1 MPPELRDEQDRQEAK
16 KSNADT
22 LETFLQSDS
31 FADHLSQ
38 ILPAT
43 FNTARFA
50 TIALRQTRNIP
61 ELALC
66 DLSTVAASVMEAA
79 GLGLEI
85 GINGE
90 CWIIPRQISH
100 KDGRGGWLEKTWEAG
115 LQIGY
120 LGHLALGWRSTMIA
134 GIQADVVIQGD
145 QIDFEK
151 GTKGYLRHK
160 AKKGRIVTMDT
171 IDYAY
176 MVVDTIYGGTVW
188 DIIDRTEI
196 ERIRDS
202 GPSANSKAWQNWP
215 DQMAQGKVA
224 KRALKFGPKS
234 REVARAITLD
244 DAIDAGIH
252 QTFHGD
258 LPVIPAS
265 VGTDTTRE
273 VEDALRKSAQTP
285 KETGREEPSTPDEMD
300 INQEP
305 QDERETVPAE
315 TTRATVQTGKPVG
328 TLGF

>member
-1 MPPELRDEQDRQEAK
+1 MPELRDEQDRQEAK
-16 KSNADT
+16 KSNAAT

-90 CWIIPRQISH
+90 CWIIPREIKRKISGEW
-100 KDGRGGWLEKTWEAG
+100 KKIWEAG

-120 LGHLALGWRSTMIA
+120 LGHLTLGWRSTMIA
-134 GIQADVVIQGD
+134 GVQADVVIEGD
-145 QIDFEK
+145 AIEFEK
-151 GTKGYLRHK
+151 GTKGYLRHRQ
-160 AKKGRIVTMDT
+160 KKGRIVKMET
-171 IDYAY
+171 IEYAY

-188 DIIDRTEI
+188 DIIDRVEI
-196 ERIRDS
+196 ERIRNS
-202 GPSANSKAWQNWP
+202 GPSSNSPAWKNWP

-258 LPVIPAS
+258 LPVLPANVTGS
-265 VGTDTTRE
+265 DTTE
-273 VEDALRKSAQTP
+273 SVDEALRRSAAGHA
-285 KETGREEPSTPDEMD
+285 ETDQEPDES
-300 INQEP
+300 
-305 QDERETVPAE
+305 TVPPMQEDHREPVTSSTSNAKKP
-315 TTRATVQTGKPVG
+315 TGN
-328 TLGF
+328 LGF